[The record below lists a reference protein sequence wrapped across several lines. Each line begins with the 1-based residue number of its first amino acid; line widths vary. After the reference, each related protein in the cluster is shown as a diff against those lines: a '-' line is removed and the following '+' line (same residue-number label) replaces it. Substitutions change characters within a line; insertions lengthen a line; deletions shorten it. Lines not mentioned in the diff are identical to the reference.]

1 MFSHVVIV
9 CLAKF
14 DVWIQVSSDAFEML
28 HDGSKR
34 PHYRIGLSIETKKE
48 NGLQGDGEM
57 MPQQVGSGG
66 SGGSR
71 ANSNGCQMHT
81 LQRLMTHDAM
91 GAKQGL
97 HIADGG
103 QAQGSCLNKMIAIW
117 QYKI

>member
-1 MFSHVVIV
+1 MMAVRDLTIALD
-9 CLAKF
+9 LALKP
-14 DVWIQVSSDAFEML
+14 
-28 HDGSKR
+28 KR
-34 PHYRIGLSIETKKE
+34 K

-66 SGGSR
+66 SG

-97 HIADGG
+97 HIADGE
-103 QAQGSCLNKMIAIW
+103 QARPPLPPPQGSCLNKMIATW